1 MQEIIDGI
9 VQAAGLIATLNP
21 DVMEIT
27 GLTISISIVATL
39 IGGVI
44 AVPLGGTIATN
55 TFPGKRGLVQVIQTL
70 YAVPTVTIGLL
81 LFLIISRAGPLGQF
95 QLLFTPAGMV
105 IGDVLLILPIVTGMT
120 FSALANV
127 DRGVHET
134 LVSLGATR
142 RQLLWMVM
150 KEARFAILAAVAL
163 GFGRAISEVGCAI
176 MIGGNIRGSTRVL
189 TTAISL
195 ETSMGNIGF
204 SIALGVILLLIALA
218 VNLFVSYLQGDGSP

>member
-9 VQAAGLIATLNP
+9 VQAAELIVTMNP
-21 DVMEIT
+21 EVMEIT

-39 IGGVI
+39 IGGAI
-44 AVPLGGTIATN
+44 AIPLGGVIATN
-55 TFPGKRGLVQVIQTL
+55 TFPGKRGVIQFIQTL

-81 LFLIISRAGPLGQF
+81 LYLLISRAGPFGQF
-95 QLLFTPAGMV
+95 RLLFTPAGMV

-120 FSALANV
+120 LSALASV

-134 LVSLGATR
+134 LASLGATG
-142 RQLLWMVM
+142 RQRLWMVIR
-150 KEARFAILAAVAL
+150 EARFAILAAVAL

-204 SIALGVILLLIALA
+204 SIALGVILLLIALV
-218 VNLFVSYLQGDGSP
+218 VNLIVSFLQGEGTR